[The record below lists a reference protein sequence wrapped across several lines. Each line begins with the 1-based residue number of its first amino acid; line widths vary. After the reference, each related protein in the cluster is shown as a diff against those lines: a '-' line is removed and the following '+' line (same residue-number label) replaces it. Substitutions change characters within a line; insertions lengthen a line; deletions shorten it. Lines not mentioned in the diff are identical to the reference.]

1 MNNRESQAIF
11 ESYRQGKVIKL
22 YLTEQEQQQTEV
34 KQQLQQ
40 ELSKPETQQAVVKTA
55 EELFQKYKQ
64 QIDAAK
70 QQGDQAVEKL
80 LQQIQNELTQQVGK
94 EVQKESL
101 ELQEGWLDRL
111 RSRGA
116 GALRQGKELMRGGQ
130 QPTKGFDTHAVTK
143 RFEIL
148 QNSIGKDLRELERDL
163 STASD
168 TDKTVKD
175 QVSQMIQ
182 TLGSQHSIAP
192 VQSKLGDVRHAI
204 GRGVQNVGIGALL
217 GAGLA
222 AAAAPVVA
230 AIGLTGPAAAA
241 VGAGFS
247 GATTSALKDLI
258 YGQKPDA
265 KRAAIM
271 GVGAAVAAGLL
282 SAATQS
288 GQGGGTQPE
297 PAPSPT
303 PTPVPSPTPSSTDL
317 NQLFKVATTTD
328 FNPASKLDSARMGV
342 LKMLDQL
349 NTEKGLGLSTTQ
361 LAKVFGDWSSMADA
375 GKNASYEM
383 VKKAV
388 QDPQSAQQITKLLAK
403 AGNLVQK

>member
-11 ESYRQGKVIKL
+11 ESYRQGKVVKL
-22 YLTEQEQQQTEV
+22 YLTEQEQQQAEV

-40 ELSKPETQQAVVKTA
+40 ELSKPETQQAVIKTA

-80 LQQIQNELTQQVGK
+80 LQQIQNELTQQVGN

-101 ELQEGWLDRL
+101 ELQEGWMDRL

-116 GALRQGKELMRGGQ
+116 GAWRQGKELMRGGQ

-148 QNSIGKDLRELERDL
+148 QNSIGKNLRELERDL

-182 TLGSQHSIAP
+182 TLGTQHNIAP

-204 GRGVQNVGIGALL
+204 GKGVQNVGIGALL

-222 AAAAPVVA
+222 AAAAPVVTA
-230 AIGLTGPAAAA
+230 MGLVGPAAAA

-265 KRAAIM
+265 KRAAVM
-271 GVGAAVAAGLL
+271 GIGAAVAAGLL
-282 SAATQS
+282 SYATQ
-288 GQGGGTQPE
+288 GGEQGGGTQPE
-297 PAPSPT
+297 PVPP
-303 PTPVPSPTPSSTDL
+303 PTPVPPVDPTVANAIKADWPTLSKTVFGQMGLKGAPSGAS
-317 NQLFKVATTTD
+317 VADNEVLKQVLQVVKDKGLDWTTMSMRD
-328 FNPASKLDSARMGV
+328 KAAIFNPIA
-342 LKMLDQL
+342 
-349 NTEKGLGLSTTQ
+349 
-361 LAKVFGDWSSMADA
+361 
-375 GKNASYEM
+375 
-383 VKKAV
+383 KAV
-388 QDPQSAQQITKLLAK
+388 LRK
-403 AGNLVQK
+403 

>member
-1 MNNRESQAIF
+1 MNSRESQAIF
-11 ESYRQGKVIKL
+11 ESYRQGKVVKI
-22 YLTEQEQQQTEV
+22 YLTEEEQQQAEI
-34 KQQLQQ
+34 KQQLEQQ
-40 ELSKPETQQAVVKTA
+40 LTKPESQQAILKTA
-55 EELFQKYKQ
+55 EELFAKYKQ

-70 QQGDQAVEKL
+70 AQGDQAVNKL

-116 GALRQGKELMRGGQ
+116 GALRQGKELMKGGS
-130 QPTKGFDTHAVTK
+130 QPTKGFDTHAISK

-163 STASD
+163 GTASNTD
-168 TDKTVKD
+168 TTVKD

-182 TLGSQHSIAP
+182 TLSTKHNIAP
-192 VQSKLGDVRHAI
+192 VQSKLGDIRHKI
-204 GRGVQNVGIGALL
+204 GVGVQNIGTGVLL

-271 GVGAAVAAGLL
+271 GAGAALAAGLL
-282 SAATQS
+282 SYATQGG
-288 GQGGGTQPE
+288 GQGGTQPE
-297 PAPSPT
+297 PSPA
-303 PTPVPSPTPSSTDL
+303 PTPVPPVTPDMSQAVIADWPELSKTVFGQMGLQGAPSAGSAADNAIL
-317 NQLFKVATTTD
+317 QQVLQTVKDRGLDWSAMSIKD
-328 FNPASKLDSARMGV
+328 KAAIFNP
-342 LKMLDQL
+342 
-349 NTEKGLGLSTTQ
+349 
-361 LAKVFGDWSSMADA
+361 
-375 GKNASYEM
+375 
-383 VKKAV
+383 
-388 QDPQSAQQITKLLAK
+388 IAK
-403 AGNLVQK
+403 AILRK